1 MLEDPIVELGVKQ
14 DCIEM
19 FDEPDGTTSGGV
31 KSEPMLSSCL
41 TTLVNFLCPTLVGE
55 YGECMIIIIKIK
67 IMLCNKLMPPFF
79 DLKEKKE
86 RKKKRDS

>member
-55 YGECMIIIIKIK
+55 YGECMIIIKIK

-86 RKKKRDS
+86 RKKKA